1 MYGRGGFTQYQL
13 VFPKEQSLEGLHAIL
28 QRIASAGLGSF
39 LGVLKLFGPQNNN
52 DLSFPME
59 GYTLAI
65 DFKIQK
71 KLFALLDELDRIVLD
86 HGGRLYLAK
95 DVRMTREVFRKGYPG
110 WARFEELRAKQG
122 MKNKFNSLQSK
133 RLGV

>member
-1 MYGRGGFTQYQL
+1 
-13 VFPKEQSLEGLHAIL
+13 
-28 QRIASAGLGSF
+28 
-39 LGVLKLFGPQNNN
+39 
-52 DLSFPME
+52 
-59 GYTLAI
+59 
-65 DFKIQK
+65 
-71 KLFALLDELDRIVLD
+71 LFALLDDLDRIVLD

-110 WARFEELRAKQG
+110 WERFEKLRAKQG